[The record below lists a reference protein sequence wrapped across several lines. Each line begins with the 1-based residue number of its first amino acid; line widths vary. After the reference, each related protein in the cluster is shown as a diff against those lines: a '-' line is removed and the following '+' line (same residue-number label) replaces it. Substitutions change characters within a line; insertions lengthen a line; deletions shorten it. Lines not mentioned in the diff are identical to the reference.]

1 MNGRDTDRLSRAEMI
16 EVFGECDRLLEA
28 GARPVVAA
36 HISGCKV
43 RDAIL
48 LYRDRFGRSAPRGM
62 LPCSS
67 EYFLSPRARRA
78 AATLFA
84 ALHAQASLLAPSER
98 QGAVMLA
105 AWRLFQ
111 IRGGDDLM
119 DFNRVWMLTR
129 FMAGGELVMRTC
141 DVCDAPFI
149 ARRYDPSI
157 ASGCVRC
164 D

>member
-1 MNGRDTDRLSRAEMI
+1 MV
-16 EVFGECDRLLEA
+16 EVFGECSRLLEA

-48 LYRDRFGRSAPRGM
+48 LYHDRFGRAPPRGM

-67 EYFLSPRARRA
+67 EYFLSPQVRHA

-84 ALHAQASLLAPSER
+84 VLHAQSSLLSPSER
-98 QGAVMLA
+98 RGSVMLA
-105 AWRLFQ
+105 AWRVFQ
-111 IRGGDDLM
+111 IRRGDELL

-129 FMAGGELVMRTC
+129 FVASGELVIRKCDTC
-141 DVCDAPFI
+141 EAPFL
-149 ARRYDPSI
+149 ARRYDLLL
-157 ASGCVRC
+157 ASGCARC
-164 D
+164 ER